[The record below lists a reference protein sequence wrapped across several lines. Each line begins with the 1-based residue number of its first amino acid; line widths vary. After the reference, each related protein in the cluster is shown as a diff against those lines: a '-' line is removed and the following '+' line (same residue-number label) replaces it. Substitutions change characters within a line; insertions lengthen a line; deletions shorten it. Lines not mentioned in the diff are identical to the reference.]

1 MNVQTLV
8 TRVRDRLD
16 EPDRARLIITMYS
29 EVIRF
34 NILLIDETDDDRL
47 CVFQPYLPA
56 ARGVDSPTFVANR
69 WRPVAGLYPT
79 FEAVFEAL
87 LNRSE
92 LV

>member
-16 EPDRARLIITMYS
+16 EPDGARLTIAMDS

-34 NILLIDETDDDRL
+34 NILLNDKTDDDRL

-69 WRPVAGLYPT
+69 RCPAAELYPT

-87 LNRSE
+87 VDRSE

>member
-16 EPDRARLIITMYS
+16 EPDRARLIIAMYS

-69 WRPVAGLYPT
+69 RCPAAELYPT

-87 LNRSE
+87 VDRSE